1 MRETGAGAGG
11 DTEAGGGHSESAD
24 ILLRLEHDDVDLG
37 REEAAQH
44 HRPTQTD
51 GDAHGGG
58 LHLEEER
65 KVTNSHSKKTKLWL
79 DNR

>member
-1 MRETGAGAGG
+1 MRETGAWSSG
-11 DTEAGGGHSESAD
+11 DAEAGGGHSESTD
-24 ILLRLEHDDVDLG
+24 ILLRLEQDDVDLG
-37 REEAAQH
+37 SEEAAQY

-65 KVTNSHSKKTKLWL
+65 EVRNSLLKNKTMLM
-79 DNR
+79 

>member
-1 MRETGAGAGG
+1 MRETGAWAGG
-11 DTEAGGGHSESAD
+11 DAEAGGGHSQCAD
-24 ILLRLEHDDVDLG
+24 ILLWLEQNDVDLG
-37 REEAAQH
+37 SEEAAQH

-65 KVTNSHSKKTKLWL
+65 GEKFTLRKQN
-79 DNR
+79 NG